1 MSKLGNAISA
11 VVHVNTTGGQSECNR
26 ATKTLPF
33 SY

>member
-1 MSKLGNAISA
+1 MSKVVSA
-11 VVHVNTTGGQSECNR
+11 VVHVNTTGGQLECNR